1 MRPEHLKVSHL
12 SEIRWMSGCGVGW
25 WGRVGLGWVCR
36 WGSWPS
42 KLRADSHLCTWMLGV
57 PPLQHPWRVG
67 KEGGEKGRGG
77 ELRGGPLG
85 EGG

>member
-42 KLRADSHLCTWMLGV
+42 KLRADSHLCRMLGGFL
-57 PPLQHPWRVG
+57 PPWHLGWKGRRVG
-67 KEGGEKGRGG
+67 EEGGGERG
-77 ELRGGPLG
+77 E
-85 EGG
+85 EGGGGQA